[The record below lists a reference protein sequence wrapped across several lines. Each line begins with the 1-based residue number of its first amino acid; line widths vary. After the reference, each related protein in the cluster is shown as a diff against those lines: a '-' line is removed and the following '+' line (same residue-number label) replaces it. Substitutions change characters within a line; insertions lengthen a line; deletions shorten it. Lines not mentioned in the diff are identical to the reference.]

1 MDRRNF
7 IKLSGSAAAAGTA
20 VTMTAASANAH
31 EYETAKVA
39 LEKSTSRA
47 RPDASFSTAVQPI
60 KLALPGRAAIELVT
74 EPAIRFR
81 AHVAALT
88 GQAIRLSEN
97 AREIEAAAAANELGQ
112 ADPIRDA
119 ENDAVL
125 FATGGLLSA
134 QRPALTIFDGV
145 PLAGTLTRE
154 IASAWMTSLG
164 GAAHLDRISA
174 DVGYKILPIAMLGGS
189 RFLMAVDGAA
199 LRNTPPQSGPIGLGA
214 NGAIVD
220 QAFGRRTGPV
230 ATIWAGLSDTD
241 VSAVGGGLPTRRSHD
256 LGMHLTGPVIAA
268 HIPAAIWNGFTP
280 DQQTA
285 IKAAADLTR
294 YEMLSHRQVFEREV
308 APSLRA
314 ALPTPRPLTDWSSTS
329 DMTARVRQTHEDLI
343 QADRDALV
351 LLSPMVRLTEAP
363 QPRPLA

>member
-20 VTMTAASANAH
+20 VTMTAASATAH
-31 EYETAKVA
+31 ENETTNVA
-39 LEKSTSRA
+39 LEKSTA
-47 RPDASFSTAVQPI
+47 RTLPDAAFATAVQPI

-154 IASAWMTSLG
+154 IASA
-164 GAAHLDRISA
+164 
-174 DVGYKILPIAMLGGS
+174 
-189 RFLMAVDGAA
+189 
-199 LRNTPPQSGPIGLGA
+199 
-214 NGAIVD
+214 
-220 QAFGRRTGPV
+220 
-230 ATIWAGLSDTD
+230 
-241 VSAVGGGLPTRRSHD
+241 
-256 LGMHLTGPVIAA
+256 
-268 HIPAAIWNGFTP
+268 
-280 DQQTA
+280 
-285 IKAAADLTR
+285 
-294 YEMLSHRQVFEREV
+294 
-308 APSLRA
+308 
-314 ALPTPRPLTDWSSTS
+314 
-329 DMTARVRQTHEDLI
+329 
-343 QADRDALV
+343 
-351 LLSPMVRLTEAP
+351 
-363 QPRPLA
+363 